1 MSSSS
6 GFQAMPGWYWPDD
19 IPKESTTSNS
29 MPETQSSQPLPNT
42 YSSGAAPP
50 TGQGTRSSRRRHWPP
65 RQCRICLE
73 TVQPT
78 FGIPSENLPNF
89 LQSTPNVTYEDE
101 GGRLIRPCLCKG
113 SSKYVHDNCLQAW
126 RHADPSYG
134 RRNYWQCPTCGF
146 KYRLARLGWGR
157 FVASAAAQVTLTIG
171 ILFLVVF
178 LLGFIADP
186 IINMY
191 LDPWSYLSPF
201 SSSRYDYYYEDD
213 EPYTWYEHFAKGFA
227 SMGVIGFLKVIL
239 ASPFAYFRVGGGRRG
254 RATGRDRYEQ
264 ISWLIILIGVFTF
277 LVAIYKGVR
286 AWSRRTLER
295 AGERVM
301 DVQGE
306 DDEEDVDPAPSTN
319 S

>member
-6 GFQAMPGWYWPDD
+6 GFEAMPGWYWPDD
-19 IPKESTTSNS
+19 VPKDTTAEEPTS
-29 MPETQSSQPLPNT
+29 
-42 YSSGAAPP
+42 SSGPSGAQQPPP
-50 TGQGTRSSRRRHWPP
+50 TSSSPGDSAHAGQNSRPRRRHWPP

-78 FGIPSENLPNF
+78 THVPSESLPGF
-89 LQSTPNVTYEDE
+89 FQSAPNVTYEDD

-146 KYRLARLGWGR
+146 KYRLARLGAGR
-157 FVASAAAQVTLTIG
+157 MVGSVAAQITMTVL

-191 LDPWSYLSPF
+191 LDPWSYLMPW
-201 SSSRYDYYYEDD
+201 SSSNHYYYDD
-213 EPYTWYEHFAKGFA
+213 EEPYTWYEHFAKGVA
-227 SMGVIGFLKVIL
+227 SMGVLGFLKVIL
-239 ASPFAYFRVGGGRRG
+239 ASPLSIFRIGGGRG

-264 ISWLIILIGVFTF
+264 VSWLIILIGVVTF
-277 LVAIYKGVR
+277 LAAIYRGVR

-301 DVQGE
+301 DVQGDD
-306 DDEEDVDPAPSTN
+306 DDEDE
-319 S
+319 